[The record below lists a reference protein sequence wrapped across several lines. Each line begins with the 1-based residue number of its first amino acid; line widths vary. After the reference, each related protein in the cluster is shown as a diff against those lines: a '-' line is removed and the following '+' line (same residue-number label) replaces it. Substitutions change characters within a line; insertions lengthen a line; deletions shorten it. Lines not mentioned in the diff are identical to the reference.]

1 MGTFRVVKS
10 EFVAWAKAYDGPK
23 FHAVLA
29 DPPYLIE
36 FMSNDWDKLNGKALD
51 MRQPNDPTFHKS
63 GVGPFDRA
71 KVRHSSAPG
80 YGGSVGPAMQQQ
92 FREWAEALLPLLHP
106 GALVFMF
113 GGTRSWHRLACGFED
128 AGFTIWDTLMWIHAQ
143 GFPKAQR
150 IACDCDKKSKPS
162 AEHNLRPMPK
172 ADLPKAVDAGD
183 QSRQTLFAGVSQ
195 PSVSAEGQST
205 SGSGITGASE
215 LRMERRCDVLS
226 QARELQTDQ
235 VCPVSDGVSGD
246 GAEGRVRDGASPD
259 NGAMDR
265 ATADTDGGGAPREPR
280 SADKR
285 AKQSATMARQPEP
298 QDVGVRTCSTCGK
311 LRDDSWS
318 GHKTCALKPAWEPVL
333 CFRAPA
339 NGKTYAELALESG
352 SGCLNVDAG
361 RVEGTKGDGVWGTSN
376 ETCAPT
382 FNASPEKHEFRSAAH
397 DLGRYPA
404 NVALECICPPE
415 RGAATHPDPECPS
428 AQLDEQ
434 SGQQTSG
441 AMKREVDGYEGDS
454 VTGFIRGRS
463 GPSNQHG
470 DTGGA
475 SRFFFQAHPNPDCPA
490 AQLDEQ
496 SGDCSSTRANG
507 NPNNPKRGG
516 NSTPAWGMSDGTET
530 VDHRDTTEDCVVE
543 RGRTVG
549 TASRFF
555 YTAKASS
562 SERNEG
568 LYGDADL
575 GTSHGAT
582 LREVE
587 NSVKKRETPMAGRG
601 QGGLKCTKC
610 DKWKVSGNPCTCHE
624 PEFVE
629 VKFNSPEQLNT
640 HPTVKPVALTTWLA
654 KLLLPADSVSPRRLL
669 VPFSGSGSEIIGALR
684 AGWDEVTGVDQ
695 DADYCEIARA
705 RIYADAPLFNVEVK

>member
-1 MGTFRVVKS
+1 
-10 EFVAWAKAYDGPK
+10 
-23 FHAVLA
+23 
-29 DPPYLIE
+29 
-36 FMSNDWDKLNGKALD
+36 
-51 MRQPNDPTFHKS
+51 
-63 GVGPFDRA
+63 
-71 KVRHSSAPG
+71 
-80 YGGSVGPAMQQQ
+80 
-92 FREWAEALLPLLHP
+92 
-106 GALVFMF
+106 
-113 GGTRSWHRLACGFED
+113 
-128 AGFTIWDTLMWIHAQ
+128 
-143 GFPKAQR
+143 
-150 IACDCDKKSKPS
+150 
-162 AEHNLRPMPK
+162 
-172 ADLPKAVDAGD
+172 
-183 QSRQTLFAGVSQ
+183 
-195 PSVSAEGQST
+195 
-205 SGSGITGASE
+205 
-215 LRMERRCDVLS
+215 
-226 QARELQTDQ
+226 
-235 VCPVSDGVSGD
+235 
-246 GAEGRVRDGASPD
+246 
-259 NGAMDR
+259 
-265 ATADTDGGGAPREPR
+265 
-280 SADKR
+280 
-285 AKQSATMARQPEP
+285 MARQPEP

-475 SRFFFQAHPNPDCPA
+475 SRYFFQAHPNPDCPA

-507 NPNNPKRGG
+507 
-516 NSTPAWGMSDGTET
+516 
-530 VDHRDTTEDCVVE
+530 VE

-555 YTAKASS
+555 YTAKASA
-562 SERNEG
+562 SERNQG
-568 LYGDADL
+568 LYGMEFTMTARLRWPDA
-575 GTSHGAT
+575 A
-582 LREVE
+582 
-587 NSVKKRETPMAGRG
+587 KRACAAGSAGSGSTAGRRAPAPSQTSNRLRSSKRSFIHKG
-601 QGGLKCTKC
+601 EFAMLIRHGKHGPEARLLAVTGLSPQKVTGESTIQSGDGSAWSMCWCGSLSTDPFHPDTMCIIETAISSTTTSPTLNYSEKLHTNGC
-610 DKWKVSGNPCTCHE
+610 MAVVFGEMVSGGNLAESAMNSSPWARKTGISPKRDTRSTGDANLATSVSSWLRSK
-624 PEFVE
+624 PESGGGRRVSA
-629 VKFNSPEQLNT
+629 VNT
-640 HPTVKPVALTTWLA
+640 HPT
-654 KLLLPADSVSPRRLL
+654 
-669 VPFSGSGSEIIGALR
+669 
-684 AGWDEVTGVDQ
+684 
-695 DADYCEIARA
+695 
-705 RIYADAPLFNVEVK
+705 